1 MDIYII
7 AISFIIPFFI
17 LLIIIEE
24 YIAYRKNI
32 KINRAADIISSL
44 SSGITNVTRDGAKLG
59 FILISYSWLV
69 EHITIYKLEPLWLA
83 ITIAFIIEDFA
94 GYWFHRMNHR
104 INFFWNRHVIHHSS
118 EEFNLACALRQ
129 SISDNIKFHAIL
141 FIPAALLGI
150 PATLFAIISP
160 IHLFMQ
166 FWYHTQLID
175 KMGFL
180 EKILVTPSHHRVHHA
195 INEEYL
201 DKNYSQIFI
210 VWDKLFGTFQEENK
224 LNPPIYGIIRPAST
238 WNPIVI
244 NFKHLF
250 QILKDAYR
258 AENFKDKIKI
268 WFMPTGWRPD
278 SVKNN
283 FNIEYIEDPHNLK
296 KYDTNNSVKIL
307 IWSWIQLFFSGFI
320 MFLILLNTSIISQFL
335 TIFLC
340 LFLFLHISSY
350 TFLLDENKWALIMEF
365 SKFIIITLLLL
376 YQNKIMNLFIL
387 KINLSTI
394 WFYSLISLIVTC
406 YFWIKEI
413 NQKNKLKFV

>member
-83 ITIAFIIEDFA
+83 ITIAFLIEDFA

-224 LNPPIYGIIRPAST
+224 LNPPVYGIMRPANT

-244 NFKHLF
+244 NFKHLL

-258 AENFKDKIKI
+258 AENFKDKVKI

-283 FNIEYIEDPHNLK
+283 FKIEYIDDPHQLK
-296 KYDTNNSVKIL
+296 KYDTNNSVQIL
-307 IWSWIQLFFSGFI
+307 IWSWIQLFFAGFI
-320 MFLILLNTSIISQFL
+320 MFLILLNISIFSQIL

-340 LFLFLHISSY
+340 MFLFLHISSY

-365 SKFIIITLLLL
+365 SKFLIITLLLL
-376 YQNKIMNLFIL
+376 DQNKIMNLFIL
-387 KINLSTI
+387 KFNLSTI
-394 WFYSLISLIVTC
+394 WLYSLISLIVTC

-413 NQKNKLKFV
+413 NRKNKLKFV

>member
-224 LNPPIYGIIRPAST
+224 LNPPIYGIIRPANT

-244 NFKHLF
+244 NFKHLL

-258 AENFKDKIKI
+258 AENFKDKVKI

-283 FNIEYIEDPHNLK
+283 FKIEYIDDLHHLK
-296 KYDTNNSVKIL
+296 KYDTNNSIQIL
-307 IWSWIQLFFSGFI
+307 IWSWIQLFFAGFI
-320 MFLILLNTSIISQFL
+320 MFLILLNISIFPQIL

-365 SKFIIITLLLL
+365 SKFLIITLLLL
-376 YQNKIMNLFIL
+376 DQNKIMNLFIL

-406 YFWIKEI
+406 YFWIKET
-413 NQKNKLKFV
+413 NRKNKLKFV